1 MTAWLA
7 GTKRYLLVALAALV
21 LSAVAQ
27 RYVERRRVDERL
39 TLTDPTSKAA
49 LESGFL
55 ALGGFRGLL
64 ADVLWVRAIR
74 LQDNAHLYELRLLCD
89 MIQELQP
96 SFTQV
101 HAFLAFNMSYN
112 LAYHT
117 TTPEDRWY
125 WITSGLATLEKGLE
139 RNKLNYR
146 LWFELAMQYAD
157 RLGENKIGNCR
168 KIRDAELPNIDEIPE
183 EQRTTVFSNR
193 NWASGRARKDEHLRW
208 AAYYFYR
215 ATKASGDPMPLMSER
230 AYGHCLERLGWFH
243 SRAGTAPATRKWND
257 WGAED
262 WWLEILRRNEA
273 RGYDWDRTIR
283 DNLRWAMH
291 QQMEF
296 YTRRAEQLAQR
307 DPQAAAAASASAQ
320 NSEQRYRSYFPRDQR
335 AREELL
341 REFTQRRKDLA
352 NTVQQ
357 EQ

>member
-1 MTAWLA
+1 MMAWLT
-7 GTKRYLLVALAALV
+7 GTKRYLFVALAALV
-21 LSAVAQ
+21 LSAAAQ
-27 RYVERRRVDERL
+27 RYVEKRRVDERL
-39 TLTDPTSKAA
+39 TGTDSNSKAA

-117 TTPEDRWY
+117 TSPEDRWY

-146 LWFELAMQYAD
+146 LWFELGMQYSD

-168 KIRDAELPNIDEIPE
+168 KIRDAELPNIDDIPE
-183 EQRTTVFSNR
+183 EQRTAVFSKR
-193 NWASGRARKDEHLRW
+193 KWASGRARPDEYLRW

-215 ATKASGDPMPLMSER
+215 ATKAGGDPMPLMSER

-243 SRAGTAPATRKWND
+243 SRANTAAASRQWNE
-257 WGAED
+257 WGSED
-262 WWLEILRRNEA
+262 WWLEILRRNKV
-273 RGYDWDRTIR
+273 RNYDWDRTIR
-283 DNLRWAMH
+283 DNLRWAMF
-291 QQMEF
+291 QQIEF
-296 YTRRAEQLAQR
+296 YTRRAAQLAPR
-307 DPQAAAAASASAQ
+307 DPPAATVAGKSAQ
-320 NSEQRYRSYFPRDQR
+320 NAEQRYRSYFPEDRR
-335 AREELL
+335 GREELL
-341 REFTQRRKDLA
+341 REYTKKRADMARVD
-352 NTVQQ
+352 QQ
-357 EQ
+357 E